1 MMDQDK
7 SSVGVLLAG
16 GLSRRM
22 GGGDKGLL
30 TLGDKPMM
38 AHALDRLKPQVAQII
53 INANGAPERFASFGL
68 PVVADTLD
76 GAQGPL
82 AGVLAGLKWTAEHV
96 PEASHIV
103 TASSDAPFLPVDL
116 VERLR
121 EGATETGHPIALA
134 ASGGHRHPVIG
145 LWPVALKD
153 DLESQLHE
161 GVRKVVAW
169 TSRHGFAT
177 VDFPFFERGGDKVD
191 PFFNANTPE
200 DLDVARH
207 ILQTT
212 ADRN

>member
-1 MMDQDK
+1 MDQDK

-30 TLGDKPMM
+30 PLGDKPMM
-38 AHALDRLKPQVAQII
+38 AHALDRLASQVSQVI
-53 INANGAPERFASFGL
+53 INANGAPTRFDHFGL
-68 PVVADTLD
+68 PVVADTLE

-82 AGVLAGLKWTAEHV
+82 AGVLAGLKWTAENV
-96 PEASHIV
+96 PDASHIV
-103 TASSDAPFLPVDL
+103 TASSDAPFLPRDL
-116 VERLR
+116 VTRLKA
-121 EGATETGHPIALA
+121 GLDETGHPIALA

-145 LWPVALKD
+145 LWPVALRD
-153 DLESQLHE
+153 DLEAQLHD

-169 TSRHGFAT
+169 TRRHGFAT
-177 VDFPFFERGGDKVD
+177 VDFPFLELGGGKVD

-200 DLDVARH
+200 DLDVARK

-212 ADRN
+212 ADS